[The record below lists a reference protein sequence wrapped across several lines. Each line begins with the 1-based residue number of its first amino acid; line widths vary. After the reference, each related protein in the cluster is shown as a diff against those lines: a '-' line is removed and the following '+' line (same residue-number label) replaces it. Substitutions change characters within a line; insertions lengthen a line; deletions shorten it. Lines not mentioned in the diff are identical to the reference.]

1 MGSIR
6 LRRRDSTNAVGTPPA
21 TTPHSPFMRTPRRV
35 VYVRLPRGGA
45 AVPLAGRAGG
55 VGCAMFWRI
64 GKGRPITR
72 AAACSTTPPSVG
84 AVAGLVRGGGCE
96 ETGLRLPPARHRAAG
111 RVGEPAAESGKRRL
125 CWGRL
130 GGTYVSVCFRMR
142 KNYRPPRALPR
153 TRPANARHCLKG
165 H

>member
-1 MGSIR
+1 MGSI
-6 LRRRDSTNAVGTPPA
+6 RRRDSTNAVGTPPA

-96 ETGLRLPPARHRAAG
+96 ETGLRLPPARHRAA
-111 RVGEPAAESGKRRL
+111 AELASQR
-125 CWGRL
+125 
-130 GGTYVSVCFRMR
+130 
-142 KNYRPPRALPR
+142 PRAASGGCAGAGWEVR
-153 TRPANARHCLKG
+153 TFPFVSECVKITDRRAPCRERARRMLG
-165 H
+165 IA